1 MPDVGDLEPSI
12 TVGRYQLHR
21 TIARGGMATIHI
33 AHLIGDVGFSRIV
46 AAKRLLPELA
56 QDREFVAMFLDEA
69 RIASKVHHRN
79 VVPVLDVVTMSDEV
93 ILVQDYVHGVPL
105 SWLQKALFEERTRIP
120 IPIAVSIA
128 CQTLAGLHAAHETTD
143 ELGTPLEI
151 VHRDV
156 SPQNVMIA
164 ADGTARLLDFGVAKA
179 ALAMHV
185 TRAGM
190 FKGKIGYAAPE
201 QIRGRATPQ
210 SDVYAVAVVLWELL
224 AGRRLHPSSLGQ
236 SAQIERIL
244 RGTLPRVTE
253 TLSEERAWLGDDW
266 RRLEEVQQVL
276 DRGLALDPKER
287 WATAIDMEAA
297 LVAAV
302 TPAPAG
308 EVATWLRSAGK
319 LFLDEREHM
328 IATEEADWRRL
339 SAAIPRAANPGD
351 LRANTTAEQP
361 PIVAT
366 EPPPPAQPSPRIVRP
381 LALITACAV
390 LGVVLAFGIAFLGRD
405 LDPPHH
411 AAASAPMVTT
421 PGDRTVERPA
431 LTTTVAP
438 RAVPPPATSVS
449 PVPARAA
456 LAPTRAAPAV
466 ARGSAPA
473 RAAPARPAIR
483 KTSADRTP
491 PPRGPTASCNP
502 PYYFA
507 GDKKIFKT
515 SCL

>member
-1 MPDVGDLEPSI
+1 MGELEPSI

-21 TIARGGMATIHI
+21 AIARGGMATIHI

-105 SWLQKALFEERTRIP
+105 SWLQKALFEARTRIP

-179 ALAMHV
+179 AMAMHV

-201 QIRGRATPQ
+201 QIRGRATRQ

-244 RGTLPRVTE
+244 RGALPRVTE
-253 TLSEERAWLGDDW
+253 ALSEERAWLGDDW

-276 DRGLALDPKER
+276 DRGLTLDPKER

-308 EVATWLRSAGK
+308 EVATWLRAAGK

-328 IATEEADWRRL
+328 IANEEADWRRL
-339 SAAIPRAANPGD
+339 SAAIPRAATTAD

-366 EPPPPAQPSPRIVRP
+366 EPPPPAQPAPRIVRP
-381 LALITACAV
+381 LALIAACAV
-390 LGVVLAFGIAFLGRD
+390 IGVVLAFGIAFLGRD
-405 LDPPHH
+405 LEPPRPT
-411 AAASAPMVTT
+411 AALAPKLTT
-421 PGDRTVERPA
+421 PGDHTVARPQPS
-431 LTTTVAP
+431 TVAP
-438 RAVPPPATSVS
+438 RAVAPPATIAA
-449 PVPARAA
+449 PAPLPPRVTV
-456 LAPTRAAPAV
+456 PTRAPL
-466 ARGSAPA
+466 APA
-473 RAAPARPAIR
+473 RAAPLRPAAKKVGIER
-483 KTSADRTP
+483 AP
-491 PPRGPTASCNP
+491 PPRAPPAAGPSSCSP

-507 GDKKIFKT
+507 GDKKIFKA